1 MSKKKEQENRK
12 EIGRRIRSTRRSK
25 EMTAQ
30 HLAKKAKVSTG
41 YLSEVERGLS
51 PVSVDKL
58 RSIASVLGVDL
69 NFVLEGSAVTN
80 ADTSAEV
87 RIPTALA
94 AAAEQLDL
102 SYVVTASLLNG
113 RRSLVAKRSS
123 GPDDEWTAEQWIE
136 FYEKVKEFV

>member
-1 MSKKKEQENRK
+1 MSTKKELENRK

-25 EMTAQ
+25 ELTAQ
-30 HLAKKAKVSTG
+30 NVAKKAKVSTG

-69 NFVLEGSAVTN
+69 NFVLEGSDATN
-80 ADTSAEV
+80 RESADEI

-102 SYVVTASLLNG
+102 SYVVTVSLLNG

-136 FYEKVKEFV
+136 FYEKVRPFI

>member
-25 EMTAQ
+25 DMTAQ
-30 HLAKKAKVSTG
+30 SVAKKANVSTG

-69 NFVLEGSAVTN
+69 SFVLEDAEATRKET
-80 ADTSAEV
+80 AAEV

-102 SYVVTASLLNG
+102 SYVVTISLLDG
-113 RRSLVAKRSS
+113 RKSLVAKRSS
-123 GPDDEWTAEQWIE
+123 GLDAEWTVEQWIE
-136 FYEKVKEFV
+136 FYEKVKEFI

>member
-25 EMTAQ
+25 EMTVQ

-51 PVSVDKL
+51 AVSVDKL
-58 RSIASVLGVDL
+58 RSIASALGVDL
-69 NFVLEGSAVTN
+69 NFVLVGSES
-80 ADTSAEV
+80 TSAASSTEV

-102 SYVVTASLLNG
+102 SYVVTVSLLSG

>member
-1 MSKKKEQENRK
+1 MDVKNEQENRK

-30 HLAKKAKVSTG
+30 TLAKTAGVSTG
-41 YLSEVERGLS
+41 YLSEVERGLC

-58 RSIASVLGVDL
+58 RSIASALKVDL
-69 NFVLEGSAVTN
+69 QFVLEGSASSVGTTN
-80 ADTSAEV
+80 EV

-102 SYVVTASLLNG
+102 SYVVTISLLNG
-113 RRSLVAKRSS
+113 RSSLVAKRSS
-123 GPDDEWTAEQWIE
+123 GPQSEWTAQQWIE
-136 FYEKVKEFV
+136 FYEKIKEFI